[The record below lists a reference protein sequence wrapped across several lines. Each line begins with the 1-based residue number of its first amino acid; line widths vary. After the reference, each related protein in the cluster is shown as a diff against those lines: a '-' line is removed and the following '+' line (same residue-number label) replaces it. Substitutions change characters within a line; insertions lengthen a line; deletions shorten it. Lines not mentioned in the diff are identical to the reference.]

1 MAAAFTCTCTG
12 IRTCVDTYLL
22 RWHLNWNLCNG
33 RI

>member
-1 MAAAFTCTCTG
+1 MAAAFTCTG
-12 IRTCVDTYLL
+12 IRTCVDTYL